1 MNNQELN
8 FLSKAI
14 NNENNE
20 NITEINKE
28 YIIAEKDDVINK
40 LNLSI
45 QKKNKLIKC
54 LKGYRY
60 VEDLQEIIEGRF
72 LRWLITKDNEI
83 TLSNGGILV
92 EIKIE
97 DSINLVLKN
106 NRNNFFQINL
116 DNNIIFQKLTEQEK
130 IIILAITLL

>member
-1 MNNQELN
+1 MNTYELN

-20 NITEINKE
+20 NITELDKDS
-28 YIIAEKDDVINK
+28 IIAEKDDVINK
-40 LNLSI
+40 LNLPI
-45 QKKNKLIKC
+45 QKKNKLLKS

-72 LRWLITKDNEI
+72 LRWLITKNNEI
-83 TLSNGGILV
+83 SLSNGGILV

-130 IIILAITLL
+130 IIILAKTLL

>member
-1 MNNQELN
+1 MNDQELN

-20 NITEINKE
+20 NITEVDKECIIN
-28 YIIAEKDDVINK
+28 EKDDVINR

-45 QKKNKLIKC
+45 QKKNKLIKS

-97 DSINLVLKN
+97 DTINLVLKN

-116 DNNIIFQKLTEQEK
+116 DDNIIFQKLTEQEK
-130 IIILAITLL
+130 IIILAKTLL

>member
-1 MNNQELN
+1 MNTDELN

-20 NITEINKE
+20 NITELDKDS
-28 YIIAEKDDVINK
+28 IIAEKDDVINK
-40 LNLSI
+40 LNLPI
-45 QKKNKLIKC
+45 QKKNKLLNS

-72 LRWLITKDNEI
+72 LRWLITKNDEI
-83 TLSNGGILV
+83 SLSNGGILV

-130 IIILAITLL
+130 IIILAKTLL